1 MKNIPSF
8 SQFSS
13 NQDFIEPVSESL
25 MQEFRS
31 LERAEPYYS
40 VNEGS
45 LLNQVKNQI
54 SKFFLGSFSRLSMI
68 DEARQI
74 ILELRIDL
82 LEKEAEFEKKI
93 EELQKE
99 IDAVPA
105 DDKTKLDILRKKREN
120 AIREMESYA
129 KAQELKIR
137 KSKDVAQKLVD
148 GNKRRQEYLAAGFA
162 EDEIAVAELEYEL
175 AKKRSEGASKLQI
188 LASNIQDAKKEA
200 EIKAD
205 KLEQKTDADAKKGK
219 PAPTDFVLDPEKE
232 KKKIIGKKP
241 RQIITYKNELE
252 KEIADKRTEIE
263 KKLLEIEKK
272 MKSGIDK
279 LSQKYLENAKIS
291 LIEMTEELDCK
302 INILNRLRSL
312 GKTEQ
317 DISQSMDQKSEL
329 EALANKINRDI
340 QDGQDTKTGTKKM
353 VSDLFVS
360 GKGDIS
366 ITPEGLNKA
375 KNYILGGSG
384 K

>member
-93 EELQKE
+93 EEIQKE
-99 IDAVPA
+99 IDAVPT

-120 AIREMESYA
+120 VIREMESYA

-175 AKKRSEGASKLQI
+175 AKKRSEGASKLQV
-188 LASNIQDAKKEA
+188 LAANIQDAKKEA
-200 EIKAD
+200 ELKAD
-205 KLEQKTDADAKKGK
+205 KLEQKTDADGKKGNV
-219 PAPTDFVLDPEKE
+219 APTDFVLDPEKE

-241 RQIITYKNELE
+241 RQIITYKNQLE

-272 MKSGIDK
+272 MKAGINK
-279 LSQKYLENAKIS
+279 LSQRYLENAKIS

-340 QDGQDTKTGTKKM
+340 QDGQDIKTGTKKV

-375 KNYILGGSG
+375 KSYILGGSG